1 MQRLGPW
8 TLGEVQNPTGVQN
21 LKDIWLAE
29 FAQQLKGLKEI
40 SILSI
45 RDMSSTYRINLN
57 DTKMEEVKNNQY

>member
-1 MQRLGPW
+1 MQCLGPW

-29 FAQQLKGLKEI
+29 FAHHVKGLKEI